1 MDIREK
7 KYSPETS
14 CDSTDDNALI
24 PLLVILTRSNNR
36 PFQLIAN
43 LLMVQ
48 IAGDAGKLSDYE
60 GNLGRRVGMV

>member
-1 MDIREK
+1 MDIREM

-14 CDSTDDNALI
+14 RDSTDDNALI
-24 PLLVILTRSNNR
+24 PLLVILTRSNNP